1 MRKVRYITDVRYDRF
16 TELPKDRQEYE
27 FRKAIDDN
35 RFYDIF
41 ADGMYIRYKDSLE
54 YLQEKYELNIEPVFS
69 NGSQHYIQKFIST
82 DNKDN
87 TECIWYKEDYYYVDI
102 KANGSF
108 EMYFQSQ
115 DTFDSDYMRLSN
127 TLEKNLKLFIAEF
140 FEMYKEYEE
149 HFKYG
154 HCEAYEEFVKGMLAD
169 EEFETVLDKKCVPI
183 YDKRNYNKG
192 EENE

>member
-1 MRKVRYITDVRYDRF
+1 MPKVIRYITDVRYDRF
-16 TELPKDRQEYE
+16 EELPKDRQEYE

-41 ADGMYIRYKDSLE
+41 ADSMYRDYKYDLQN
-54 YLQEKYELNIEPVFS
+54 LQEKYDLNIEPLFS

-82 DNKDN
+82 DDKEN
-87 TECIWYKEDYYYVDI
+87 TECIWYKEDYFYVDI

-108 EMYFQSQ
+108 EMYIQTQ
-115 DTFDSDYMRLSN
+115 DTFHSDYMRLSN
-127 TLEKNLKLFIAEF
+127 TLEKNLKLFINEF

-154 HCEAYEEFVKGMLAD
+154 HCEAYEAFVKDMIKD
-169 EEFETVLDKKCVPI
+169 EEFETVIDKKMKPM
-183 YDKRNYNKG
+183 YDKKYI
-192 EENE
+192 